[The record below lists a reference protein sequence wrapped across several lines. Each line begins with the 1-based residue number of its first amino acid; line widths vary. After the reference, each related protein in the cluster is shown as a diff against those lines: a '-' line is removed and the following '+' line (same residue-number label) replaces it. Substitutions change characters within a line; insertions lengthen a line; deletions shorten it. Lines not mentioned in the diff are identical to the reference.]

1 MGNRGNKEIREH
13 KCYCCNCIKEQV
25 SLVSEPKCS
34 IGLIG
39 DNEVGKTALMKRLV
53 FKQFEDNYIQS
64 IGRKTEVMQTQ
75 YHYENIE
82 VTINDLNGHEKYRSI
97 NKLFLRRV
105 DGIFLMYAINNR
117 QSFE

>member
-39 DNEVGKTALMKRLV
+39 DNEVFKTAFMKRLV
-53 FKQFEDNYIQS
+53 FKQFEDNYSSTIF
-64 IGRKTEVMQTQ
+64 ITKEVMQT
-75 YHYENIE
+75 
-82 VTINDLNGHEKYRSI
+82 
-97 NKLFLRRV
+97 
-105 DGIFLMYAINNR
+105 
-117 QSFE
+117 